1 MSTINQK
8 GEGSFPNNF
17 NEDSTDF
24 YDHLADRVAEKIMA
38 KSTFTKLFQPSDAAT
53 SSLITVAS
61 PSTSGPS
68 PFANQIYK
76 NEDYDKFGKIIKKCT
91 LLNTNASD
99 W

>member
-1 MSTINQK
+1 M
-8 GEGSFPNNF
+8 
-17 NEDSTDF
+17 
-24 YDHLADRVAEKIMA
+24 AEKITA

-53 SSLITVAS
+53 STLITVAS